1 MKKIVLISIIT
12 LFFTLAFANAY
23 ANDSK
28 VKIKLSRDSK
38 GYKYVIESDDADKI
52 LEVNEKLK
60 KGLFK
65 PQVKTSSP
73 QKPKVQ

>member
-1 MKKIVLISIIT
+1 MKKIILFVLFI
-12 LFFTLAFANAY
+12 LVFTFSNAY
-23 ANDSK
+23 ADDAK
-28 VKIKLSRDSK
+28 VKIKLSRDNK
-38 GYKYVIESDDADKI
+38 GYKYVIESDDADKV

-65 PQVKTSSP
+65 PQVKVKTP